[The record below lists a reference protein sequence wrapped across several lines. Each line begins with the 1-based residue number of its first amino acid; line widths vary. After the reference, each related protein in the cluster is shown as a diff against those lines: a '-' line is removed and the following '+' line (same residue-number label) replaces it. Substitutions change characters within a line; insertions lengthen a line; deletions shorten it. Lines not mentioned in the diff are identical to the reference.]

1 MGHSTMTRVTAPV
14 PVTTQGPAVLH
25 DGPLD
30 DNKAD
35 VLSVESPTNRA
46 SGMNLAALQTQ
57 PATTSTCVSS
67 SDPQPRKEYGD
78 VNVDLR
84 DGACEANTQ
93 SASNQA
99 EVCVT
104 T

>member
-1 MGHSTMTRVTAPV
+1 MGHSIMTRVTAPV
-14 PVTTQGPAVLH
+14 PVIIQGPAVLH

-35 VLSVESPTNRA
+35 VLSVESPVNRA
-46 SGMNLAALQTQ
+46 SGMTLAALQTL
-57 PATTSTCVSS
+57 PATTSACVLS
-67 SDPQPRKEYGD
+67 SDPQPRNEYGD
-78 VNVDLR
+78 VDLS
-84 DGACEANTQ
+84 DGACDADTQ

-99 EVCVT
+99 KVCVT